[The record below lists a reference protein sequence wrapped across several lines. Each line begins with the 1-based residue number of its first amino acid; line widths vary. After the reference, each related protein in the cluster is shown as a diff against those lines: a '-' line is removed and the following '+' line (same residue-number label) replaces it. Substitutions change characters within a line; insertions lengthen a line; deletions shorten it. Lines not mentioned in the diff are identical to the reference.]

1 MKPIFFPFAASQ
13 ACYLRQ
19 NSEERLR
26 RKQIKTE
33 LKECTYEQLYD
44 FATYHRP
51 KEDELH
57 EFSILNSFKAIFSLY
72 NVGREIVREM
82 RAELATEVIAEK
94 YPNRKQ
100 PTQIG
105 DYL

>member
-13 ACYLRQ
+13 ACYSRRNL
-19 NSEERLR
+19 EERLR
-26 RKQIKTE
+26 RKQIKTQ
-33 LKECTYEQLYD
+33 LKECTYEQLYTL
-44 FATYHRP
+44 ATYHLP

-57 EFSILNSFKAIFSLY
+57 KFSILNSFKTIFSLRDF
-72 NVGREIVREM
+72 GREIVREEK
-82 RAELATEVIAEK
+82 AELATEVIAEK

-100 PTQIG
+100 PTQLE